1 MRSRSADN
9 PNVHA
14 SIPFRLV
21 SLFAI
26 AATIALGGCAAHPA
40 PLVLPPSASAP
51 SAVVRTAQ
59 SYLGAPYR
67 NGGADPAGFDC
78 SGFVRYVYAR
88 HGITVPR
95 DVKRQWQVGQDV
107 PRTRIRPGDLL
118 FFSTTGPGPTHVS
131 LAIDGQRFVHAPSS
145 RGVVRIE
152 ALTSTYWG
160 RRFVG
165 ARRVLP

>member
-1 MRSRSADN
+1 
-9 PNVHA
+9 VHA
-14 SIPFRLV
+14 STPFRLV

-40 PLVLPPSASAP
+40 PRVLPPSASAP